1 MVNVNVF
8 NLISNKMN
16 TTLNKKINFFTNLFT
31 ENQEGK
37 KYPE

>member
-16 TTLNKKINFFTNLFT
+16 ANLNKKIVFFTNLII
-31 ENQEGK
+31 ENQEDK